1 MRPPSKKK
9 IPYRVEPP
17 LHEFLKTY
25 KREFKL
31 PVTYAMLVNFTQGF
45 PLLDSAGND
54 TKWLTVNYESSMMP
68 EINEGLRYIYVLL
81 KASGDTSI
89 MEHLYVS
96 RIDFCE
102 FGNSKPFRVRIVN
115 AYNDNQDYFYV
126 KKADASRVLGLE
138 LEHLLSPNRMHFF
151 VDGDTL
157 VEEHVVGIPG
167 DVFMEKNIQE
177 ADQKEIRIAKEFI
190 KFNERC
196 FIRLLGDMR
205 SYNFVMDITP
215 DFEEVQYRIRAMDFD
230 QQCYDGR
237 RNFYKPQYFTENNA
251 LIHFGIK
258 YLDRQSARQ
267 YQLEERA
274 AIGFRMRVE
283 NDRLSH
289 LMQSIVNEPLAPEPK
304 IEQLRG
310 ELAEWYSEPAFL
322 DCRTMGEILHT
333 SLLLVEEHSLTEDP
347 ADKDGFGL
355 RSPRE
360 PVLSARL

>member
-9 IPYRVEPP
+9 IPYKVEPR
-17 LHEFLKTY
+17 LHDYL
-25 KREFKL
+25 REYSRELDL
-31 PVTYAMLVNFTQGF
+31 PVTYNMLVNFSNGF
-45 PLLDSAGND
+45 PLFDSDGND
-54 TKWLTVNYESSMMP
+54 TKWLTVNYESGMMT

-81 KASGDTSI
+81 KANGDTSI

-151 VDGDTL
+151 VSGDTL
-157 VEEHVVGIPG
+157 IEEHVVGIPG
-167 DVFMEKNIQE
+167 DTFMKDHIRR
-177 ADQKEIRIAKEFI
+177 AGQKEIRIAKEFI

-205 SYNFVMDITP
+205 SYNFVVDITP

-237 RNFYKPQYFTENNA
+237 MNFYKPQYFVENNA
-251 LIHFGIK
+251 LIHYGIK
-258 YLDRQSARQ
+258 YLDRYSARQ

-274 AIGFRMRVE
+274 QMELRMKVE
-283 NDRLSH
+283 GDRLDD
-289 LMQSIVNEPLAPEPK
+289 LMSSIVREPLAPEEK
-304 IEQLRG
+304 IHQLRQ
-310 ELAEWYSEPAFL
+310 ELAAWYKEPAFEE
-322 DCRTMGEILHT
+322 CQTMGEILHT
-333 SLLLVEEHSLTEDP
+333 SLLRVQEGALTDEAEKYELGP
-347 ADKDGFGL
+347 ATFAG
-355 RSPRE
+355 
-360 PVLSARL
+360 